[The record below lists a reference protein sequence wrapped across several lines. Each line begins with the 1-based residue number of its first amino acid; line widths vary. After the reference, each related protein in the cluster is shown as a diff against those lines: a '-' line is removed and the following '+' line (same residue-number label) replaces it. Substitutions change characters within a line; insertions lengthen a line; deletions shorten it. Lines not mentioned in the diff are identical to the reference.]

1 MADEPDLAFDIDAL
15 FEHLTVDL
23 DHDLNDELEWAFIVR
38 SSDYAAL
45 EEAAHEFEE
54 EFAIHLFEEVDELD
68 EEGNTSPGDPLMCII
83 CVDALSAEQVKE
95 IAARVD
101 AVAAARG
108 LEYEG
113 VQCADP
119 LDQDGMH
126 DWAPLSE
133 VSSRLNYLTEAGL
146 EADAELA
153 WTLLAVAP
161 DPAATDKIA
170 DAAIAAGFAD
180 FDQFDE
186 REDGGDCGIC
196 LFIAGTNNEAA
207 LAATIS
213 ALNKLA
219 EPHGGELVGVQFF
232 TREEFYDAFSVDE
245 QGEAEGEESSEEE

>member
-23 DHDLNDELEWAFIVR
+23 DHELTDELEWAFIVR

-45 EEAAHEFEE
+45 EEAAHEFED

-68 EEGNTSPGDPLMCII
+68 EEGNATPGDPLMCVI
-83 CVDALSAEQVKE
+83 CVEALTAEQVKE

-119 LDQDGMH
+119 LDEDGMH
-126 DWAPLSE
+126 DWVQPGD
-133 VSSRLNYLTEAGL
+133 VSARLNYMTEAGV

-153 WTLLAVAP
+153 WTLLVVAP
-161 DPAATDKIA
+161 DPASTDKIA
-170 DAAIAAGFAD
+170 EAAVAAGFAD

-186 REDGGDCGIC
+186 RDEEGDCGIC
-196 LFIAGTNNEAA
+196 LFVPGTNNEAA
-207 LAATIS
+207 LAATI
-213 ALNKLA
+213 AKLNQIS
-219 EPHGGELVGVQFF
+219 EPHGGQLAGVQFF
-232 TREEFYDAFSVDE
+232 TREEFYDAFAVDE
-245 QGEAEGEESSEEE
+245 EEGEEASDDE